1 MSKEELP
8 AKKIKT
14 SSLNKKQSIW
24 DSWTSTSSHYFNLT
38 QNPSICGDGVKE
50 IYEGYSLTRK
60 SRRHQDDSKTDE
72 EIIPNNETVGLTNQ
86 LVDSN
91 QSQKVDSDQHH
102 TEKTFSTTLENSK
115 SDENENKNTG
125 EIESKTDEEQIPN
138 NEPVGSN
145 QLVDSNQ
152 PQKVD
157 SVQHQA
163 ENSFSN
169 ILENSKSDENTNKNT
184 VNIKSKTEDEDITNN
199 ETVDSKPYQK
209 VASNQLTK
217 ENSKPDETENKN
229 STTGDVESK
238 SSVVDESQEILE
250 SKNQEAKNEVSKN
263 VDIPDQ
269 IRDENENKEDNLET
283 EDFSSSTKEKDLDK
297 VDSFPK
303 ISLKRSS
310 TRNKSEEKNKLKKSL
325 RSEKRTKLCEIEVS
339 DTNVRTLRSKI
350 QTILK
355 SNDNE
360 KSKSDEKSKKKLP
373 LRRQISQK
381 NAKIKNIRQQVKN
394 VKISKVK
401 SDHLKKNLS
410 TKEVEKAQEIPLRR
424 SKKLEN
430 ESKITKDKNKSVK
443 LQSQIKSEPKLDLV
457 LSRRPRGMRKNPK
470 RKVPKDF

>member
-1 MSKEELP
+1 M
-8 AKKIKT
+8 
-14 SSLNKKQSIW
+14 
-24 DSWTSTSSHYFNLT
+24 
-38 QNPSICGDGVKE
+38 
-50 IYEGYSLTRK
+50 
-60 SRRHQDDSKTDE
+60 
-72 EIIPNNETVGLTNQ
+72 
-86 LVDSN
+86 
-91 QSQKVDSDQHH
+91 
-102 TEKTFSTTLENSK
+102 
-115 SDENENKNTG
+115 
-125 EIESKTDEEQIPN
+125 
-138 NEPVGSN
+138 
-145 QLVDSNQ
+145 
-152 PQKVD
+152 
-157 SVQHQA
+157 
-163 ENSFSN
+163 
-169 ILENSKSDENTNKNT
+169 
-184 VNIKSKTEDEDITNN
+184 
-199 ETVDSKPYQK
+199 
-209 VASNQLTK
+209 
-217 ENSKPDETENKN
+217 
-229 STTGDVESK
+229 
-238 SSVVDESQEILE
+238 E

-325 RSEKRTKLCEIEVS
+325 SSEKRTKLCEIEVS

-350 QTILK
+350 QTISK

-373 LRRQISQK
+373 LRRQISPK
-381 NAKIKNIRQQVKN
+381 NDKIKNIRQQVKN

-410 TKEVEKAQEIPLRR
+410 TKEVVKAQEIPLRR

-430 ESKITKDKNKSVK
+430 ESKIAKNKNKSVK